1 MEAVTGR
8 AQIYLSPA
16 WYLMMV
22 SGVWAWHVSVY
33 PFCLISSK
41 LCTTPYQ
48 RRIATTSTESPR
60 ILRDLLPTSLV
71 RTRPFPHKAWHHAVA
86 TRRAPRLAV
95 SPVGRQDLTAT
106 MCARVGT
113 LAPWPFYPH
122 AAIYRSRLARP
133 PIAPTPPRVT
143 HPHGTRAAA
152 PPRRPTWSYGNL
164 HHCESVTVGHKRVR
178 ID

>member
-1 MEAVTGR
+1 MSACIPSFLSLPSS
-8 AQIYLSPA
+8 AQHRINAGSQQPPPDPQGFCATFYRLPWCGLAHSPIKH
-16 WYLMMV
+16 
-22 SGVWAWHVSVY
+22 G
-33 PFCLISSK
+33 I
-41 LCTTPYQ
+41 TP
-48 RRIATTSTESPR
+48 S
-60 ILRDLLPTSLV
+60 
-71 RTRPFPHKAWHHAVA
+71 RPAEHRGW
-86 TRRAPRLAV
+86 L

-164 HHCESVTVGHKRVR
+164 HHGESVTVGHKRVR